1 MIETK
6 TVDQVLGCT
15 VITVLSLLLMLIYMD
30 GRITLLEEL
39 RKCQCHVTWKQS
51 SLMLD
56 LTF

>member
-30 GRITLLEEL
+30 GRITILEEL
-39 RKCQCHVTWKQS
+39 RKCHVTWKQS

>member
-6 TVDQVLGCT
+6 MVDQVLGCT
-15 VITVLSLLLMLIYMD
+15 VLVLSLLLINMD
-30 GRITLLEEL
+30 GRITLPEEL
-39 RKCQCHVTWKQS
+39 RKCHVTWKQS